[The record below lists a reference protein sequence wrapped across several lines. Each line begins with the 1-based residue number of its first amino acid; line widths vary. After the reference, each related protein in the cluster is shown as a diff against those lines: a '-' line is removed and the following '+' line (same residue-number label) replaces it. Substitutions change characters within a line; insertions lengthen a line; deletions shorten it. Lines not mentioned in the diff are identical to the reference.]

1 MREKP
6 EVMVKERPS
15 AEISSQLPSPR
26 AVLPGGEREKAW
38 CEKSVQQRPETV
50 AAVTTAVN

>member
-38 CEKSVQQRPETV
+38 REKSVQQRPETV
-50 AAVTTAVN
+50 AAVDDCG